1 MLMKFVILVFCVA
14 TAIAAQAQ
22 EAAWPKLKTFVF
34 QAEAGLIAPRN
45 IDYAYYAGI
54 SFGGGIG
61 LRFGRG
67 VSVIVNARYS
77 GIPHDEIK
85 SGRMITH
92 PDSISPNIHTESDF
106 TFRHTEFSIE
116 GQYRFQYNPREP
128 SAYIVGGVNYIS
140 VYRQKLA
147 ASLPESSISTELA
160 EHTDNAYGY
169 NIGLG
174 LDWPIQRD
182 RTSVFGEIRI
192 SKGIIQIDG
201 SNINPYFLHFLA
213 GARVNL

>member
-1 MLMKFVILVFCVA
+1 MKFLIFVFCA
-14 TAIAAQAQ
+14 MTIIAAQAQ

-45 IDYAYYAGI
+45 LDYAYRAGI
-54 SFGGGIG
+54 SLGGGLG

-67 VSVIVNARYS
+67 ISLIANVRYS
-77 GIPHDEIK
+77 GIPHDETAAGNIA
-85 SGRMITH
+85 IH
-92 PDSISPNIHTESDF
+92 PDSISPKIHTESDF
-106 TFRHTEFSIE
+106 TFRQTEITLE

-128 SAYIVGGVNYIS
+128 SAYIAGGINYIS

-147 ASLPESSISTELA
+147 ASLTESATLTELG
-160 EHTDNAYGY
+160 EHTDSSYGY

-182 RTSVFGEIRI
+182 RTSIFGEILF
-192 SKGIIQIDG
+192 SKGVIQIDG